1 MRQNVNERASPSTQS
16 THIQSCGKTRSNKSP
31 SANEIEKIKDR
42 RQIWKINDALGNI
55 EGNTNTP
62 ENGRES

>member
-16 THIQSCGKTRSNKSP
+16 THTQTYGQTRRNKPP
-31 SANEIEKIKDR
+31 SASEIEKIKDR

-55 EGNTNTP
+55 EGNTNPP
-62 ENGRES
+62 ENGRG